1 MGANLP
7 ALGLSNKA
15 VFEGDASTMAGD
27 DDDEAAL
34 QSYAHAS
41 ATPTSLL
48 QTLEHPPFEEHLMR
62 HTLWPEIE
70 KL

>member
-1 MGANLP
+1 MDGEDN
-7 ALGLSNKA
+7 
-15 VFEGDASTMAGD
+15 
-27 DDDEAAL
+27 DEAAL
-34 QSYAHAS
+34 QSYAHPS